1 MLDRTGPAKD
11 HIGYQALTQSA
22 LKGVVR
28 EALTQASKLDS
39 LPGDHHFYITFRTN
53 APGVQIAD
61 YLKDKFP
68 EEMTIVVQH
77 QYWDFKVFEDRFQ
90 VILKFGGDPQL
101 LTIPFSAMTRFFD
114 PSVNFGMQFDAD
126 TSAPAMKTGERAEA
140 APAKADKAGA
150 KAEPADA
157 TVVSLDAF
165 RRK

>member
-28 EALTQASKLDS
+28 EALTLASRLDS

-90 VILKFGGDPQL
+90 VILKFGGDPQHL
-101 LTIPFSAMTRFFD
+101 SIPFSALTRFFD
-114 PSVNFGMQFDAD
+114 PSVNFGMQFD
-126 TSAPAMKTGERAEA
+126 TETPAPAMKAGERAEA
-140 APAKADKAGA
+140 ASAKAEKSDA